1 MRDRVKLP
9 NFKSLGLKS
18 LGLAASL
25 ALGAPLTLIAPVIV
39 HGSAQAGVFD
49 KDENINADS
58 RRLSKDLADPGRPN
72 PGLRVAGIFG
82 QSDEEKAAE
91 EAARQRENAQDATIQ
106 SLNQRVQDLENTVRR
121 LTGQNEALGH
131 KVDELH
137 TSIDRTQKDF
147 EYRLC
152 TMSAQQLGET
162 DPNNGGLNCG
172 ATGGQQG
179 SMQPSNY
186 SAPPAQRYGASGDAT
201 QQLAPPPGSLG
212 TLNASDVGAPP
223 RYNGPANNA
232 PRQLASTDPNSEYN
246 SAMGLLARQRYD
258 EARSAFRGFADSHPD
273 DALTPQ
279 AVYWV
284 GDIAY
289 VQKDYPNAARA
300 FAEQI
305 KKYPQSSRA
314 PDSMLKLGQSL
325 IAMGQKQEGCTTL
338 GALKAKY
345 PQAPDAVL
353 AKARDDRKASCR

>member
-1 MRDRVKLP
+1 MRECVKYP
-9 NFKSLGLKS
+9 NWKSLS
-18 LGLAASL
+18 LAAGL
-25 ALGAPLTLIAPVIV
+25 VLGMPLTIPFHDRA
-39 HGSAQAGVFD
+39 AAGTFD
-49 KDENINADS
+49 QDENIDADS

-72 PGLRVAGIFG
+72 PGLRIAGVFG
-82 QSDEEKAAE
+82 PSDEEKAAE
-91 EAARQRENAQDATIQ
+91 EAARQRENAQDANIQ

-121 LTGQNEALGH
+121 LTGQNEMLSH
-131 KVDELH
+131 KVDELR
-137 TSIDRTQKDF
+137 TAIDRTQKDF

-179 SMQPSNY
+179 SAQPSNY
-186 SAPPAQRYGASGDAT
+186 GAPPPQRYGSSDDTT

-212 TLNASDVGAPP
+212 TLSANDVNTPA
-223 RYNGPANNA
+223 RYNTPATDT
-232 PRQLASTDPNSEYN
+232 PRQLASTDSNSEYN
-246 SAMGLLARQRYD
+246 SAMTLLARQRYD

-345 PQAPDAVL
+345 PQASDAIL
-353 AKARDDRKASCR
+353 TKAREDRKASCR

>member
-1 MRDRVKLP
+1 MRDRVKSS
-9 NFKSLGLKS
+9 NLKS
-18 LGLAASL
+18 LSLAAGLMLGTPL
-25 ALGAPLTLIAPVIV
+25 ALMAPLHDRAIA
-39 HGSAQAGVFD
+39 GTFD
-49 KDENINADS
+49 KDENIDADS

-72 PGLRVAGIFG
+72 PGLRIAGVFG
-82 QSDEEKAAE
+82 PSDEEKAAE
-91 EAARQRENAQDATIQ
+91 EAARQRENAQDANIQ
-106 SLNQRVQDLENTVRR
+106 SLSQRVQDLENTVRR
-121 LTGQNEALGH
+121 LTGQNETLSH

-137 TSIDRTQKDF
+137 TDIDRTQKDF

-162 DPNNGGLNCG
+162 DPSNGGLNCG

-179 SMQPSNY
+179 SMQPSTY
-186 SAPPAQRYGASGDAT
+186 SAPPPQRYGSSADTT

-212 TLNASDVGAPP
+212 TLSANDVNAAPQ
-223 RYNGPANNA
+223 RYAAPATDT
-232 PRQLASTDPNSEYN
+232 PRQLASIDTNTEYN
-246 SAMGLLARQRYD
+246 SAMTLLARQRYD
-258 EARSAFRGFADSHPD
+258 EARSAFRSFADSHPED
-273 DALTPQ
+273 PQTPQ

-305 KKYPQSSRA
+305 KKYPQSTRA

-345 PQAPDAVL
+345 PQASDAIL
-353 AKARDDRKASCR
+353 TKARDDRKASCR

>member
-1 MRDRVKLP
+1 MRDRVRVP
-9 NFKSLGLKS
+9 NFKSLS
-18 LGLAASL
+18 FAASL
-25 ALGAPLTLIAPVIV
+25 MLGTPLVLMAPAIV
-39 HGSAQAGVFD
+39 HDRAHAGTFD

-58 RRLSKDLADPGRPN
+58 RRLSKDLADPGHPN
-72 PGLRVAGIFG
+72 PGLRIAGVFG
-82 QSDEEKAAE
+82 PSDEEKAAE
-91 EAARQRENAQDATIQ
+91 EAARQRENAQDANIQ

-131 KVDELH
+131 KVDELR

-186 SAPPAQRYGASGDAT
+186 TAPAPSPQRYGSAGDTT

-212 TLNASDVGAPP
+212 TLSSNDVSGPP
-223 RYNGPANNA
+223 RYATPATDT
-232 PRQLASTDPNSEYN
+232 PRQLASIDTNSEYN
-246 SAMGLLARQRYD
+246 SAMTLLARQRYD
-258 EARSAFRGFADSHPD
+258 EARSAFRGFADSHPED
-273 DALTPQ
+273 PQTPQ

-289 VQKDYPNAARA
+289 VQKDYPGAARA

-305 KKYPQSSRA
+305 KKYPQSTRA

-345 PQAPDAVL
+345 PQAPDAIL
-353 AKARDDRKASCR
+353 TTARDDRKASCH